1 MEVKLMGKVVLLVD
15 DDEDNRELVKFVVS
29 RSRLDLELVIA
40 VNGLDAIQYIKIKR
54 PDLILMDMQMPVMD
68 GYEAVSVIKG
78 DPLFSSIPI
87 VAFTAQARPE
97 DIARTRSLGCV
108 EHYTKP
114 MDPEELLNTIQKYI
128 GSE

>member
-1 MEVKLMGKVVLLVD
+1 MGKVVLLVD

-97 DIARTRSLGCV
+97 DIARTRSLGCA